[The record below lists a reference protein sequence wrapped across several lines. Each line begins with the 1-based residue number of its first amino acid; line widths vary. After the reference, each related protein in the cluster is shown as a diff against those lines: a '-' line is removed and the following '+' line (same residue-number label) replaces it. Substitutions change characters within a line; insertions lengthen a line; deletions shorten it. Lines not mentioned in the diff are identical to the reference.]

1 MDEKNNLILKAKALE
16 EQILKK
22 NVKLHDLVVS
32 MKKKLTDERLQM
44 LEEEKLMSKISLLE
58 NIKKKLSYEELL
70 RLFILETFSVKLNN
84 VNESHNLLNK
94 NFEFS
99 IDELKLLFQNKQL
112 IQDILNFLNDYLN
125 ENISQFYLE
134 NMIFHQ
140 FNQIIFK
147 EIENFFFSLAK
158 NVENLIKDH
167 NSHSFNT
174 NICKINLKVLNEI
187 Y

>member
-70 RLFILETFSVKLNN
+70 RLFNN
-84 VNESHNLLNK
+84 NLL
-94 NFEFS
+94 
-99 IDELKLLFQNKQL
+99 
-112 IQDILNFLNDYLN
+112 
-125 ENISQFYLE
+125 
-134 NMIFHQ
+134 
-140 FNQIIFK
+140 
-147 EIENFFFSLAK
+147 
-158 NVENLIKDH
+158 
-167 NSHSFNT
+167 
-174 NICKINLKVLNEI
+174 
-187 Y
+187 